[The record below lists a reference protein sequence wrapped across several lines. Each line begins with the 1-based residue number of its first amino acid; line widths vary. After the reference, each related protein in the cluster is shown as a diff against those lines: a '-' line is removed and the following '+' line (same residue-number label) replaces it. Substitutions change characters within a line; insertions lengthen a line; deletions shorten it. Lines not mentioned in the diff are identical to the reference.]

1 MYFAKSN
8 TAVFWHGKIHK
19 LKNITGK
26 LRFNEIQLTK
36 TKHLLSPKIKKNPKI
51 QKKKKTTLNN
61 QRKNNKNKILKRSV
75 NLNNILF
82 KKIRNMLH
90 VSISQFSLYTQKY
103 VQCKQ
108 VKHFL

>member
-51 QKKKKTTLNN
+51 QKKKKTNP
-61 QRKNNKNKILKRSV
+61 
-75 NLNNILF
+75 
-82 KKIRNMLH
+82 
-90 VSISQFSLYTQKY
+90 
-103 VQCKQ
+103 KQ
-108 VKHFL
+108 SKEK

>member
-51 QKKKKTTLNN
+51 QKKKKKN
-61 QRKNNKNKILKRSV
+61 QPQTIKGKIIKTK
-75 NLNNILF
+75 F
-82 KKIRNMLH
+82 
-90 VSISQFSLYTQKY
+90 
-103 VQCKQ
+103 
-108 VKHFL
+108 

>member
-51 QKKKKTTLNN
+51 QKNKKKKQPQTI
-61 QRKNNKNKILKRSV
+61 KGKIIKTK
-75 NLNNILF
+75 F
-82 KKIRNMLH
+82 
-90 VSISQFSLYTQKY
+90 
-103 VQCKQ
+103 
-108 VKHFL
+108 

>member
-8 TAVFWHGKIHK
+8 KAVFWHGKIHK

-51 QKKKKTTLNN
+51 QK
-61 QRKNNKNKILKRSV
+61 
-75 NLNNILF
+75 
-82 KKIRNMLH
+82 
-90 VSISQFSLYTQKY
+90 
-103 VQCKQ
+103 
-108 VKHFL
+108 

>member
-51 QKKKKTTLNN
+51 QKKKKNN
-61 QRKNNKNKILKRSV
+61 P
-75 NLNNILF
+75 
-82 KKIRNMLH
+82 
-90 VSISQFSLYTQKY
+90 
-103 VQCKQ
+103 KQ
-108 VKHFL
+108 SKEK

>member
-51 QKKKKTTLNN
+51 QKKKNN
-61 QRKNNKNKILKRSV
+61 P
-75 NLNNILF
+75 
-82 KKIRNMLH
+82 
-90 VSISQFSLYTQKY
+90 
-103 VQCKQ
+103 KQ
-108 VKHFL
+108 SKEK

>member
-51 QKKKKTTLNN
+51 QKKKKNN
-61 QRKNNKNKILKRSV
+61 P
-75 NLNNILF
+75 
-82 KKIRNMLH
+82 
-90 VSISQFSLYTQKY
+90 
-103 VQCKQ
+103 KQ
-108 VKHFL
+108 TKEK

>member
-51 QKKKKTTLNN
+51 QKKKKN
-61 QRKNNKNKILKRSV
+61 QPQTIKGKIIKTK
-75 NLNNILF
+75 F
-82 KKIRNMLH
+82 
-90 VSISQFSLYTQKY
+90 
-103 VQCKQ
+103 
-108 VKHFL
+108 